1 MNVLRNRFK
10 VTWLFFTV
18 LASYYLFGAAF
29 WQSEYPVLEEVLF
42 FTGVILVA
50 IGVIG
55 RAWCFSYISGN
66 KDERLIQE
74 GPYSICRNPLYLF
87 SLIGAVGIGFGT
99 ETFVIPGIIAVAFLA
114 YYPFT
119 IRREEAKLK
128 EIFGAEY
135 EAYMKKVPHRLI
147 PSFGNYIE
155 LEEIIIS
162 PRAFRRGVFDLL
174 FFIIPLGFCEIV
186 EILRVTGRIPTYFQL
201 F

>member
-1 MNVLRNRFK
+1 MNILRNRFK
-10 VTWLFFTV
+10 TSWLFCA
-18 LASYYLFGAAF
+18 LLGGYYLFGTAL
-29 WQSEYPVLEEVLF
+29 WQSQYPVLEETLF
-42 FTGVILVA
+42 LFGVILVA

-99 ETFVIPGIIAVAFLA
+99 ETFVVPGIIAVAFMV

-135 EAYMKKVPHRLI
+135 EDYLKKVPRRLV
-147 PSFGNYIE
+147 PSLRNYIE
-155 LEEIIIS
+155 LETLQIS
-162 PRAFRRGVFDLL
+162 PKAFRRGVFDLV
-174 FFIIPLGFCEIV
+174 FFIIPLGLFEIV
-186 EILRVTGRIPTYFQL
+186 EISHVIGGIPIYFQL

>member
-10 VTWLFFTV
+10 LTWLFFTV
-18 LASYYLFGAAF
+18 LAGYYLFGSAF

-135 EAYMKKVPHRLI
+135 EAYMKKVSHRLI

-174 FFIIPLGFCEIV
+174 FFIVPLGFCEIV